1 MRFKKY
7 SRLKTCRRNISG
19 GGGGREGRV
28 GFTLGGVKELRVVS
42 TIEKSEEG
50 FVTKPIS
57 GPYPRV
63 T

>member
-28 GFTLGGVKELRVVS
+28 GLLREGVRSSGWFLPLKRARRVL
-42 TIEKSEEG
+42 
-50 FVTKPIS
+50 
-57 GPYPRV
+57 
-63 T
+63 